1 MADKQRQKE
10 KKDWRKM
17 VIVIPKLVLL
27 LGIISG
33 IVLLVRGILG
43 TSLLKIPSYYWGCGL
58 LVATAIFFRLCLRR
72 IPARPPY
79 IGLVVIWGKRLPIVI
94 PEGWHILAPFFPFL
108 YTVTM
113 IRVEKTNIDLT
124 FSDIRCKAR
133 IEDQEEGQKTPF
145 AGGEISV
152 NISYTY
158 YPDYKIPLDDK
169 TPDDKTPDDKT
180 PEDKA
185 SKIGKRLIAFINSG
199 GHEGVQKIVR
209 DLIEEDIRQM
219 AKDESWEEITFA
231 GDKIR
236 NQLVKKLT
244 GEELGDEEKLAE
256 LGKNGFPDIAGL
268 GIRICRFNVGK
279 VKEQGELAKAA
290 ETFAKELQ
298 ERRGENEEMEFIF
311 EWVKKFKKLDGITG
325 DVALDVLQVER
336 GKATRHIQQFR
347 GLEGAAKIGGALV
360 GKLLKEDERGKKD
373 KRSEG
378 GEKSKKDKRSKEN
391 KKSEDE

>member
-1 MADKQRQKE
+1 MADGQRQKE
-10 KKDWRKM
+10 KKDWRET
-17 VIVIPKLVLL
+17 VIIMPKIVLL
-27 LGIISG
+27 LGVISG
-33 IVLLVRGILG
+33 IVLLFCGILG
-43 TSLLKIPSYYWGCGL
+43 ASLLKIPSYFWGCGL
-58 LVATAIFFRLCLRR
+58 LVATAVFFRLCLRR

-113 IRVEKTNIDLT
+113 IKVEKTNIDLT

-133 IEDQEEGQKTPF
+133 IKDEEEGQKTPF

-152 NISYTY
+152 DISYTY
-158 YPDYKIPLDDK
+158 YPDYKAPLINDD
-169 TPDDKTPDDKT
+169 
-180 PEDKA
+180 A

-209 DLIEEDIRQM
+209 DLIAEDIRQM
-219 AKDESWEEITFA
+219 AREQSWEEITFA
-231 GDKIR
+231 GNEIR

-279 VKEQGELAKAA
+279 VKEQGELGKAA

-298 ERRGENEEMEFIF
+298 ERRGENEEMEFVF
-311 EWVKKFKKLDGITG
+311 EWVKKFKQLGGITG
-325 DVALDVLQVER
+325 DVALDVIQVER
-336 GKATRHIQQFR
+336 GKATRHIEQFR
-347 GLEGAAKIGGALV
+347 GLEGPVQVAAAIA
-360 GKLLKEDERGKKD
+360 GKFLKGDKESKDRKSKEDEESKKD
-373 KRSEG
+373 KRSE
-378 GEKSKKDKRSKEN
+378 KD
-391 KKSEDE
+391 